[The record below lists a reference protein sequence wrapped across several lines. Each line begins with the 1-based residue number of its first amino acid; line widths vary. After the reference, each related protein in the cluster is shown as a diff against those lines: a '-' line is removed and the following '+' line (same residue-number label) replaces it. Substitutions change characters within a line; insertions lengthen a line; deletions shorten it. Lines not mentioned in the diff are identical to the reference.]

1 MVNPMNLHGSKSQKS
16 LCACRKKSSNSGTC
30 SGKLRCKSRSC
41 RGAFGDFAGTTRLSA
56 VTRIVFGQP
65 APWSDF
71 IAACANKPR
80 AETRRASLLI
90 TDPNQWRTGHPG
102 RVPPRVRNA
111 HPIMANVTLRTAR
124 VAGAATGSGIHA
136 LQRVIGSKI
145 DLVDTPPRCRTP
157 ARRRWQT
164 PSCDAI
170 SWPAL
175 RLSTF
180 PFFSA
185 FQSNGFQCLHSNARK
200 VMRGL
205 ARAVTGGHSNN
216 PAFVTFSEN

>member
-136 LQRVIGSKI
+136 LCSVSSVRK
-145 DLVDTPPRCRTP
+145 L
-157 ARRRWQT
+157 
-164 PSCDAI
+164 I
-170 SWPAL
+170 SWIRHRVAARQQDGGGRHHHAMPFHGP
-175 RLSTF
+175 LSVYRHFRSSPHFKATVF
-180 PFFSA
+180 
-185 FQSNGFQCLHSNARK
+185 NACTQT
-200 VMRGL
+200 RGKSC
-205 ARAVTGGHSNN
+205 AVSRA
-216 PAFVTFSEN
+216 P